1 MGGEKEQHQYQPSV
15 ELGSP
20 PRGRG
25 KARTS
30 RVSSSSRGI
39 TPAWAGKRWM
49 RSPPSGSSRD
59 HPRVGGEKQLG
70 YRRAGGLL
78 GSPPR
83 GRGKDSAAYSTYLTN
98 RITPAWAGKSLKDIG
113 GGRKSWDHPRVGGEK
128 NPPPDDKAGEGG
140 SPPRGRGKA
149 TAEYQAAM
157 DTGITPAWA
166 GKSAGESAYHAGLQ
180 DHPRVGGEKLASRPS
195 KRPVW
200 GSPPRGRGKALT
212 VCRRLSSLG
221 ITPAWAGKRG
231 CCR

>member
-1 MGGEKEQHQYQPSV
+1 MGGEKRV
-15 ELGSP
+15 RVVKGGKAVGSP

-128 NPPPDDKAGEGG
+128 VHTDQPFVSQIG

-149 TAEYQAAM
+149 AVQGWMRATE
-157 DTGITPAWA
+157 GITPAWA
-166 GKSAGESAYHAGLQ
+166 GKSLEVS
-180 DHPRVGGEKLASRPS
+180 
-195 KRPVW
+195 
-200 GSPPRGRGKALT
+200 T
-212 VCRRLSSLG
+212 
-221 ITPAWAGKRG
+221 
-231 CCR
+231 